1 MSQREANVVWLRDII
16 EHLAASQQ
24 QLEWTEDRETI
35 RLLTETMIRDLE
47 RCQRLCE
54 AMRQRCT
61 LRQAV

>member
-16 EHLAASQQ
+16 EHLAVSQQ
-24 QLEWTEDRETI
+24 QLEWAEDKETI

-54 AMRQRCT
+54 ALRQRCG